1 MYGKGDFVREVKIF
15 NGVTL
20 NWIASHLRTAI
31 SMDSTNFI
39 KTANDRQF
47 LDSIGV
53 KQNSAEG
60 YMLPKKYYIYD
71 NSSAQEVIGKFY
83 GSFSNFFDDKLKMR
97 AAFLRMSVHEVLTL
111 ASIIQGE
118 SNKKEEMPII
128 STVYYNRLQ
137 LGMMLQADPTVQFI
151 IPGKW
156 RRLLNKDLNINSP
169 YNTYKYSGLPPGPIN
184 NPGKDAVLAALYP
197 DDNNYLYFVADSSGG
212 HKYAETY
219 SEHLK
224 NVKEYRKWINS
235 QRKN

>member
-1 MYGKGDFVREVKIF
+1 
-15 NGVTL
+15 
-20 NWIASHLRTAI
+20 
-31 SMDSTNFI
+31 
-39 KTANDRQF
+39 
-47 LDSIGV
+47 
-53 KQNSAEG
+53 
-60 YMLPKKYYIYD
+60 
-71 NSSAQEVIGKFY
+71 
-83 GSFSNFFDDKLKMR
+83 
-97 AAFLRMSVHEVLTL
+97 
-111 ASIIQGE
+111 
-118 SNKKEEMPII
+118 
-128 STVYYNRLQ
+128 
-137 LGMMLQADPTVQFI
+137 MLQADPTVQFI